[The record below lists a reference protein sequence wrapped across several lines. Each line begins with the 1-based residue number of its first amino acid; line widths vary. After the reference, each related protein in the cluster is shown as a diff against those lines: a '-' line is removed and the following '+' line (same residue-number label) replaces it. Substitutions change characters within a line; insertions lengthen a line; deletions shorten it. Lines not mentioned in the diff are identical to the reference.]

1 MGVVVVCFVFGW
13 GQVVKGFV
21 EAVVVPPVHPFEGL
35 ELDLG
40 DAGPCRPG
48 EDEFGLVKA
57 VDGLG

>member
-21 EAVVVPPVHPFEGL
+21 EAVVVPPLRPFEGL

-48 EDEFGLVKA
+48 EDGSAL
-57 VDGLG
+57 